1 MKRVLG
7 YADRISAR
15 PGDRLQVMVSC
26 EAAGE
31 RFEAALFRLICGD
44 DSPAGPGFKVEA
56 VAHPANG
63 TYPARRQQS
72 WAGSCALL
80 PAPPALGSFT
90 FAALVWPTT
99 PGAGRQAVFGSFV
112 AAARRGLSL
121 GIDAAGQGCVRFGDG
136 ETTGEL
142 SSGRP
147 LAARRWTLLAASWDA
162 GERHLRLVQQELP
175 GFPAFAAPPPA
186 VLGSLLGAAPDLG
199 ELPLLLAAASV
210 PGGDPRATAEHFN
223 GKIEAPLVASRAL
236 APEALLAALRDPP
249 SLGGDLVAAWDL
261 AAEIPTD
268 RVVDRGPGG
277 RHGRTVNLPTRAVT
291 GSLWDGSEHDWRRA
305 PAHYAAIH
313 FHDDDLYD
321 AGWVPDLALALP
333 AGLRSGLY
341 ALRLS
346 FAGDEDWVPFFVTP
360 AAGATRAP
368 VAYLAATATYTA
380 YANPHYAFDDP
391 IDEVSRGTAMILR
404 PEDLHLNAHRELGL
418 STYDTHSDGSG
429 VCFST
434 RLRPVLNMRPRSRLW
449 NFNADT
455 FVIDWL
461 ESLGQPYDVITDE
474 ELHADGAAALAPYRV
489 VITGSHPEYYTTAM
503 SDGLAGWLAGGG
515 RLMYLGGNGF
525 YWRAAYS
532 PHFPGAVEVRRA
544 EGGTRTWAAPAGEYH
559 HAFTGERGG
568 LWRNLGRPPQRLVGV
583 GFAAEGFDVSSY
595 FRRRE
600 GARDPRA
607 AFVFAGLGDDDV
619 IGDYGGLGGGAA
631 GIELDRADALLGTP
645 PHALVLASSEGHS
658 NVYVPTPEEILA
670 MYPGLDGV
678 EHPDV
683 RADMVFF
690 ETPAGGAVWSTGSIA
705 WSCALAW
712 RNHDNDVARITTNVL
727 RRFLDETE
735 FVVPTAAMP
744 SR

>member
-1 MKRVLG
+1 
-7 YADRISAR
+7 
-15 PGDRLQVMVSC
+15 
-26 EAAGE
+26 
-31 RFEAALFRLICGD
+31 
-44 DSPAGPGFKVEA
+44 
-56 VAHPANG
+56 
-63 TYPARRQQS
+63 
-72 WAGSCALL
+72 
-80 PAPPALGSFT
+80 
-90 FAALVWPTT
+90 
-99 PGAGRQAVFGSFV
+99 V
-112 AAARRGLSL
+112 AAERRGVAL

-136 ETTGEL
+136 GTTGEL

-147 LAARRWTLLAASWDA
+147 LSPRRWTLLAASYDA
-162 GERHLRLVQQELP
+162 GGRHLRLVQQALP
-175 GFPAFAAPPPA
+175 GFPAFAPDAPA
-186 VLGSLLGAAPDLG
+186 VMGSLLQAAPDLA
-199 ELPLLLAAASV
+199 ELPLLLAAAPV
-210 PGGDPRATAEHFN
+210 PGGDPRATADHYN
-223 GKIEAPLVASRAL
+223 GKIEAPLVAAQAL
-236 APEALLAALRDPP
+236 PPEVLLAALREPLA
-249 SLGGDLVAAWDL
+249 LGAGLVAAWDL
-261 AAEIPTD
+261 AAEIATD
-268 RVVDRGPGG
+268 HVIDRGPGAH
-277 RHGRTVNLPTRAVT
+277 HGRTVNLPTRAVT

-305 PAHYAAIH
+305 PAHYAAVH

-321 AGWVPDLALALP
+321 AGWSLDLALALP
-333 AGLRSGLY
+333 PELRSGVY

-346 FAGDEDWVPFFVTP
+346 FAGDEDWVPFFVAP
-360 AAGATRAP
+360 AAGASRAP

-391 IDEVSRGTAMILR
+391 IDEVSRGTATILR
-404 PEDLHLNAHRELGL
+404 PEDLHLNLHRELGL

-429 VCFST
+429 VCFAS

-449 NFNADT
+449 NFNADS

-474 ELHADGAAALAPYRV
+474 ELHAEGAAALTPYRV

-583 GFAAEGFDVSSY
+583 GFAAEGFDVSSF
-595 FRRRE
+595 FRRRP
-600 GARDPRA
+600 GSRDPRA
-607 AFVFAGLGDDDV
+607 AFVFAGVDDDAV
-619 IGDYGGLGGGAA
+619 IGDFGGLGGGAA
-631 GIELDRADALLGTP
+631 GIELDRADPLLGTP

-678 EHPDV
+678 EHPEV
-683 RADMVFF
+683 RADMLFF

-705 WSCALAW
+705 WSCALAY
-712 RNHDNDVARITTNVL
+712 RSHDNNVARITGNVL
-727 RRFLDETE
+727 RRFLD
-735 FVVPTAAMP
+735 PTPFAMP
-744 SR
+744 TREAPRAAEPASV